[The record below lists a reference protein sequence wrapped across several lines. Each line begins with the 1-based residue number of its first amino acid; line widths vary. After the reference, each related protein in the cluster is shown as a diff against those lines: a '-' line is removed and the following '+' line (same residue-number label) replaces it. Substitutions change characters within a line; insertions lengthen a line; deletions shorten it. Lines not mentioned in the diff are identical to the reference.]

1 LTIAE
6 AEAGDT
12 SKRSA
17 IADVDTGSSLRRPS
31 DQIALV

>member
-12 SKRSA
+12 SSRSA
-17 IADVDTGSSLRRPS
+17 IADVESGYVVRWGSA
-31 DQIALV
+31 QIAFE